1 MPVGYIYRIDNLENG
16 KFYIGQTIQTLQKR
30 WNDHVSDTKNLSD
43 EMVIH
48 LAMRKYGVNMFTME
62 PIHAVECE
70 TKTELKKQLNEIEIQ
85 VIEQLRPEYNT
96 AKGGLGHTGVIVRRF
111 GVDNHFY
118 GKTHTEET
126 RQRISQNNKGRFLG
140 KKLTEETKRKMSE
153 CKKGDKHPL
162 KNNPEFRLRAIQNMQ
177 SLIQSNKKHVM
188 QFTKDDIFI
197 QEFGSVKDAAES
209 INVAPSTV
217 TICLKGRS
225 KTAGGFKWKYS
236 TSSEE
241 A

>member
-62 PIHAVECE
+62 PIHTVECE

-111 GVDNHFY
+111 GSDNHFY
-118 GKTHTEET
+118 GKTHTEES
-126 RQRISQNNKGRFLG
+126 RQRISESNKGRFLG
-140 KKLTEETKRKMSE
+140 IKLSEETKRKMSE

-162 KNNPEFRLRAIQNMQ
+162 KKNPEFRLRAIQNIQ
-177 SLIQSNKKHVM
+177 NVIQSNKKSVM
-188 QFTKDDIFI
+188 QFTDDDIFI
-197 QEFGSVKDAAES
+197 QEFGSVKEAAES
-209 INVAPSTV
+209 INVAPSSV

-236 TSSEE
+236 TSLVE